1 MSWITERDITPEMV
15 DEEARK
21 MAADQPAGAGQGR
34 SPSGGRLGPIMS
46 VMSLNPRALK
56 GVRDMNSAI
65 TFGASVLT
73 RVQEEAIAATVAQ
86 ANHCRY

>member
-1 MSWITERDITPEMV
+1 MSWITEPPINPADL
-15 DEEARK
+15 EAL
-21 MAADQPAGAGQGR
+21 AAQAAEAKPGR
-34 SPSGGRLGPIMS
+34 TRASSGGRLTGIIG

-73 RVQEEAIAATVAQ
+73 RVQEESIATVV
-86 ANHCRY
+86 ANANSCRY

>member
-1 MSWITERDITPEMV
+1 MSWITEPELNPADV
-15 DEEARK
+15 DALAAR
-21 MAADQPAGAGQGR
+21 AAEGKPERAR
-34 SPSGGRLGPIMS
+34 SSGGRMGPIMS

-73 RVQEEAIAATVAQ
+73 RVQEESIATTVANV
-86 ANHCRY
+86 NHCRY

>member
-1 MSWITERDITPEMV
+1 MSWITERDLDPEAV
-15 DEEARK
+15 EEEARR
-21 MAADQPAGAGQGR
+21 MADQQPGR
-34 SPSGGRLGPIMS
+34 VRTGGGRLPPIMS

-73 RVQEEAIAATVAQ
+73 RVQEEAIAATVAA

>member
-1 MSWITERDITPEMV
+1 MSWITERELNPEAIE
-15 DEEARK
+15 EEARRL
-21 MAADQPAGAGQGR
+21 AEQNPGR
-34 SPSGGRLGPIMS
+34 PRSGGGGRMAPIMS

-73 RVQEEAIAATVAQ
+73 RVQEEAIATTVAQ
-86 ANHCRY
+86 ANSCRY

>member
-1 MSWITERDITPEMV
+1 MSWITERDIDPTAVEA
-15 DEEARK
+15 EARK
-21 MAADQPAGAGQGR
+21 SEEERPGR
-34 SPSGGRLGPIMS
+34 VGSSGGRLSPIMS
-46 VMSLNPRALK
+46 CMSLNPRALK

-73 RVQEEAIAATVAQ
+73 RVQEEAIATTVAA

>member
-1 MSWITERDITPEMV
+1 MSWITERDIDPEAV
-15 DEEARK
+15 EEEARR
-21 MAADQPAGAGQGR
+21 MADQKPGR
-34 SPSGGRLGPIMS
+34 TRSGGGGRLSPIMS

-73 RVQEEAIAATVAQ
+73 RVQEEAIATTVAQ

>member
-1 MSWITERDITPEMV
+1 MFWITERDIDPSTLE
-15 DEEARK
+15 EEARRAQEEK
-21 MAADQPAGAGQGR
+21 LGR
-34 SPSGGRLGPIMS
+34 VGSGGQRLSPIMS
-46 VMSLNPRALK
+46 CMSLNPRALK

-73 RVQEEAIAATVAQ
+73 RVQEEAIATTVAA

>member
-1 MSWITERDITPEMV
+1 MSWITERDIDSETVEV
-15 DEEARK
+15 EARK
-21 MAADQPAGAGQGR
+21 MAEERPGRTRQGG
-34 SPSGGRLGPIMS
+34 GGRLPAIMS

-73 RVQEEAIAATVAQ
+73 RVQEEAIAATVSA

>member
-1 MSWITERDITPEMV
+1 MSWITEPPIDPA
-15 DEEARK
+15 DLEAL
-21 MAADQPAGAGQGR
+21 AAQAAEAKPAGTR
-34 SPSGGRLGPIMS
+34 VSSGGRLTGIIG

-73 RVQEEAIAATVAQ
+73 RVQEESIATVV
-86 ANHCRY
+86 ANANSCRY

>member
-1 MSWITERDITPEMV
+1 MSWITERDITPDQIE
-15 DEEARK
+15 EEARK
-21 MAADQPAGAGQGR
+21 LAEAAPARPSRSGA
-34 SPSGGRLGPIMS
+34 GGRLGPIMS

-73 RVQEEAIAATVAQ
+73 RVQEEAIAATVATT
-86 ANHCRY
+86 NHCRY